1 MKKLGIF
8 LLVLMLSFNVA
19 CSKGETAEQ
28 ATANALSAIK
38 TLDKESL
45 SKYMD
50 YNDLVESNEDGNV
63 EKAEEADEQLKKIF
77 ENLDYK
83 IVATD
88 EKENEA
94 VVKAE
99 ITNVDM
105 EKVMGEVI
113 KSAFAEAFS
122 QAFTSSEEQ
131 QSDNESEQVINEYFS
146 QAIEENKDS
155 KVVNTVDIKLTKVDG
170 QWKINMNDELQN
182 ALMGNML
189 RIANQLKNVF
199 N

>member
-8 LLVLMLSFNVA
+8 LLVFMLSFNMA

-28 ATANALSAIK
+28 ATTNALSAIK

-50 YNDLVESNEDGNV
+50 YNDLVELDEDGKG
-63 EKAEEADEQLKKIF
+63 EEAEEQAKKIF

-83 IVATD
+83 IVSSD

-113 KSAFAEAFS
+113 KNAFAEAFS

-131 QSDNESEQVINEYFS
+131 QGDEGSEQIINEYFNE
-146 QAIEENKDS
+146 AIEKNKDT
-155 KVVNTVDIKLTKVDG
+155 KVINTVDIKLTKVDG
-170 QWKINMNDELQN
+170 QWKINMDDDLQN

-189 RIANQLKNVF
+189 RIATQLKNVF
-199 N
+199 E